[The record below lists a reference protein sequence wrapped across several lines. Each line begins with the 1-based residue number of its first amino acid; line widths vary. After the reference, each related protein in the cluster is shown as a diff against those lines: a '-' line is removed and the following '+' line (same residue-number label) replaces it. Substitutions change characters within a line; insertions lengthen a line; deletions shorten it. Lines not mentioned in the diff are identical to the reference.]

1 MTKRETQKVILE
13 KVIGLLE
20 KDFGAK
26 NFDDEGRGVLD
37 FEVEDLMFQ
46 ISRRNFEILGFDS
59 IPLVGGGFPEAMTE
73 KNLQSVRL
81 ENQMQSAIEDFF
93 NPFS

>member
-20 KDFGAK
+20 KDFEAK
-26 NFDDEGRGVLD
+26 NFDDEGFGSFTFNVGNLTFQLSRRH
-37 FEVEDLMFQ
+37 FEV
-46 ISRRNFEILGFDS
+46 SGFDS
-59 IPLVGGGFPEAMTE
+59 IPLVGEGFSKEMKDRFT
-73 KNLQSVRL
+73 QSVRL
-81 ENQMQSAIEDFF
+81 ENKMQSAIEDFF

>member
-1 MTKRETQKVILE
+1 MTKREAQKVLLE

-37 FEVEDLMFQ
+37 FEVEGLMFQ
-46 ISRRNFEILGFDS
+46 LSRRDFEVLGFDS
-59 IPLVGGGFPEAMTE
+59 IPLAGEGFPEEMV
-73 KNLQSVRL
+73 KRNIQSVRL
-81 ENQMQSAIEDFF
+81 ENRMQSAIEDFF

>member
-1 MTKRETQKVILE
+1 MTKRETQKVNLE

-20 KDFGAK
+20 KDFKAK
-26 NFDDEGRGVLD
+26 NFDDEGFGSFTFNVGN
-37 FEVEDLMFQ
+37 LMFQ
-46 ISRRNFEILGFDS
+46 LSRRHFEVSGFDS
-59 IPLVGGGFPEAMTE
+59 IPLVGEGFSKEMRDRFT
-73 KNLQSVRL
+73 QSVRL